1 MNGSNR
7 NALIAAAII
16 MLVFVVTAFYLP
28 SIMLA
33 VGETSPLAAGVVA
46 VLFVAALFILLWL
59 RGRSQQ
65 GRDN

>member
-16 MLVFVVTAFYLP
+16 MLVFGVTAFYLP

-65 GRDN
+65 GKDD

>member
-7 NALIAAAII
+7 SALIAAAII
-16 MLVFVVTAFYLP
+16 MFVFILTAFYLP

-33 VGETSPLAAGVVA
+33 VGEASPLAAGVVA